1 MQNHLLLEQVFTSTI
16 NTDNKRVYIAGYPTV
31 NFFKLFNKIRSYGL
45 FLLSLTL
52 VACNPARDHVYTTK
66 ERRSIDSTVRANRSL
81 DSLESLLQHFS
92 AANDKIG
99 IIYTCKELGK
109 RYRETSRFTEAIEQH
124 RKGLN
129 TAVELHDTLEIIQ
142 ALNNIGTNFRRLG
155 ILDEASSYH
164 YQALAY
170 CEQYSDKKSHTS
182 QKNRVVSLNGIGNVH
197 LTLNNKEEADTVFRA
212 ALAGERELNSPL
224 GQAINYAN
232 LGAIFESRNLI
243 DSAWMYYRHSLEF
256 NRQAKSDLG
265 ISLCHTHFG
274 RLYEQVK
281 KWDKALEEYRVAYD
295 LMEKSSDRW
304 HWLESCLALAR
315 VNISKGDLPAARQ
328 YLQQAKHTAEGIHS
342 LEHLASVYNLYHLW
356 YEKQGDCR
364 KALDYYLQSIAYA
377 DSVSNTKNI
386 NHMQNVRVKYEREKS
401 QREMELVRQNYETRQ
416 RLKNIVIIACLSV
429 LLLAI
434 AVMVFLW
441 YALKMRSRNQR
452 MMQQMEKVR
461 TQFFTHITH
470 EFRTP
475 LTVILGIGKQ
485 IQAGKPEKG
494 ESLES
499 LGTMLVRQGDNL
511 LGLINQLLDISKIK
525 SAVGKP
531 DWRTGDVIV
540 YLRMMVE
547 SYQALAR
554 QKHIELCFVPAETS
568 VIMDFAPDYLRKIV
582 RNLIS
587 NALKFTPEN
596 GKIFITSKQKEKHLL
611 IRIMDT
617 GRGIAKEDLPHIFE
631 AFYQGENSQTGVG
644 TGIGL
649 SLVYQIIESIGGEIK
664 VQSAPGKG
672 SVFTVTLPIQ
682 HDSEEPLEE
691 WTPDFRIESITAEVL
706 PEEMSL
712 PDKEQTNDTRP
723 TLLIVEDNTDVSHYI
738 GSQLKA
744 RYRVQYARNGDEG
757 LEKVMELMP
766 DLLITDLMMPG
777 MDGYELCRQIRTSEI
792 SNHIPIIIISAK
804 CEEHNRIEG
813 LQAGADAYLYKP
825 FNSDEL
831 NVRVEKLLEQRRLLR
846 EKYSLALNQGMEQTI
861 KLVPAEQEFLNKL
874 INIIYVQMN
883 TGEFDGETISGKMF
897 MSRSQ
902 LNRKILSITGYSTAA
917 YILQI
922 RMGKAKRLLTSDEE
936 TPIGEIAVKCGFAD
950 VAHFSRLFKQTCQM
964 TPSQY
969 RKRGK

>member
-1 MQNHLLLEQVFTSTI
+1 MHNHLLLEQVFTSTI

-45 FLLSLTL
+45 LLLSLTL

-66 ERRSIDSTVRANRSL
+66 ERRAVDSTVRGNRSL

-129 TAVELHDTLEIIQ
+129 TAVELHDTLETIQ

-170 CEQYSDKKSHTS
+170 CEQYSDKKSYTAR
-182 QKNRVVSLNGIGNVH
+182 KNRVVSLNGIGNVH
-197 LTLNNKEEADTVFRA
+197 LTLNNKDEADTVFRA

-232 LGAIFESRNLI
+232 LGVIFESRNLI

-256 NRQAKSDLG
+256 NRQAKSNLG

-274 RLYEQVK
+274 RLYEQAK

-295 LMEKSSDRW
+295 LMEKS
-304 HWLESCLALAR
+304 
-315 VNISKGDLPAARQ
+315 
-328 YLQQAKHTAEGIHS
+328 
-342 LEHLASVYNLYHLW
+342 
-356 YEKQGDCR
+356 
-364 KALDYYLQSIAYA
+364 
-377 DSVSNTKNI
+377 
-386 NHMQNVRVKYEREKS
+386 
-401 QREMELVRQNYETRQ
+401 QREMDLVRQNYETRQ

-461 TQFFTHITH
+461 THFFTHITH

-475 LTVILGIGKQ
+475 LTVILGLGKQ
-485 IQAGKPEKG
+485 IQSGKLEKG

-499 LGTMLVRQGDNL
+499 LGAMIVRQGDNL

-531 DWRTGDVIV
+531 DWCTGDVIV

-554 QKHIELCFVPAETS
+554 QKRIELCFVPAETS

-712 PDKEQTNDTRP
+712 PDKEQMNDTRP
-723 TLLIVEDNTDVSHYI
+723 VILIVEDNTDVSYYI

-744 RYRVQYARNGDEG
+744 RYRIQYARNGDEG

-766 DLLITDLMMPG
+766 DLIITDLMMPG
-777 MDGYELCRQIRTSEI
+777 MDGYKLCRQIRTSEI

-804 CEEHNRIEG
+804 CEERNRIEG
-813 LQAGADAYLYKP
+813 FQAGADAYLYKP

-831 NVRVEKLLEQRRLLR
+831 NVRVEKLLEQRRLIR
-846 EKYSLALNQGMEQTI
+846 EKYSLALIQGTEQTI

-883 TGEFDGETISGKMF
+883 TGELDGETISGKMF

-902 LNRKILSITGYSTAA
+902 LNRKILSITGCSTAA

-922 RMGKAKRLLTSDEE
+922 RMGKAKRLLASDED

-950 VAHFSRLFKQTCQM
+950 VAHFSRLFKQMCQM